1 MIRTVQADAER
12 FLSALET
19 SRRRYSTA
27 LSQLSTGYRVAVPS
41 DSPVDVMDIIRL
53 NSRIAHGES
62 VAVNLTLA
70 KSEAEIVDTTLQTG
84 IELLEGALQ
93 IGAQGTD
100 SMLDATSRQGLAQQV
115 QQIHQQIYELTRL
128 NVQGRY
134 VFSGDR
140 DQEPQ
145 YTLDPANTAT
155 GVNREFVAGES
166 RAATDLLG
174 GVFQTGMSAQDVF
187 DHRNA
192 DDTVA
197 DDNVFAA
204 LASLTQALQAGDS
217 DAVIDAVSKIKLSL
231 DHMNSALTFYG
242 GVQNR
247 IASSAALIDKYQ
259 LQWKQALSD
268 RRDADAIAA
277 VTELETA
284 QTQQSAA
291 MSARAKFSQRSLFDF
306 LS

>member
-1 MIRTVQADAER
+1 
-12 FLSALET
+12 
-19 SRRRYSTA
+19 
-27 LSQLSTGYRVAVPS
+27 
-41 DSPVDVMDIIRL
+41 
-53 NSRIAHGES
+53 
-62 VAVNLTLA
+62 
-70 KSEAEIVDTTLQTG
+70 
-84 IELLEGALQ
+84 
-93 IGAQGTD
+93 
-100 SMLDATSRQGLAQQV
+100 
-115 QQIHQQIYELTRL
+115 
-128 NVQGRY
+128 
-134 VFSGDR
+134 
-140 DQEPQ
+140 
-145 YTLDPANTAT
+145 
-155 GVNREFVAGES
+155 
-166 RAATDLLG
+166 
-174 GVFQTGMSAQDVF
+174 MSAQDVF